1 MDIGPT
7 NKIYETPIIKKEEK
21 TDLPDRRRQKKQQQQ
36 NEQGQEKG
44 ERKIDIKI

>member
-21 TDLPDRRRQKKQQQQ
+21 TGLPDRRKQKKQKR
-36 NEQGQEKG
+36 EQEQEKG

>member
-21 TDLPDRRRQKKQQQQ
+21 TGLPDRKKQKKQKK
-36 NEQGQEKG
+36 EQEQEKG

>member
-7 NKIYETPIIKKEEK
+7 NKIYETPIIRKEEK
-21 TDLPDRRRQKKQQQQ
+21 TDLPDRRKQRKQKR
-36 NEQGQEKG
+36 EQEQEKG